1 MVWLLESIPGVAR
14 WSADRYFVRRS
25 GSCLPAHIKSARIN
39 RSTGAI
45 LFSYDTP
52 IDQAGWLEGRDA
64 SEANGFF
71 RGMAKLLCPAWCVP
85 NRAFHHVIPT
95 SLTTLWVL
103 VEEGIGRGIVHVP

>member
-1 MVWLLESIPGVAR
+1 
-14 WSADRYFVRRS
+14 VRLS
-25 GSCLPAHIKSARIN
+25 GSRLPAHIKSARIN

-45 LFSYDTP
+45 LFSYDSP
-52 IDQAGWLEGRDA
+52 IDQTGWLECWDA

-71 RGMAKLLCPAWCVP
+71 RGMAMLLYPGWCVP

-103 VEEGIGRGIVHVP
+103 VEESIGRGIVHVP